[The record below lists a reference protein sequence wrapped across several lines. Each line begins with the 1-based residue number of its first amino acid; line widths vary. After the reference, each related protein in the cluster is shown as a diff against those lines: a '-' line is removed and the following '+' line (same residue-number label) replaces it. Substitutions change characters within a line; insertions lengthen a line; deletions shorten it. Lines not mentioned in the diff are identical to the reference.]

1 MFHSS
6 DLITF
11 KSAPMPAA
19 TSTNTG
25 ETAPNRNMDIRFENA
40 HSRRKSRER
49 VLMSSRMLHSN
60 GGASG
65 SLILVAGFDSLV

>member
-11 KSAPMPAA
+11 KKCPNASGDV
-19 TSTNTG
+19 TNTG

-65 SLILVAGFDSLV
+65 SLILVARFDSLV